1 MKKKLFYLA
10 ALICC
15 VATSLAFTS
24 CGDDEPDVTATARYT
39 IIFGDDFFNAVDGVV
54 IYYKD
59 NGKVKFESI
68 TSGTTSWVKDVTGN
82 LPNEFGFQWRF
93 QPKDEKSLTEE
104 TYNLCT
110 TATISLSTSNGG
122 GVTIPTATIIG
133 TAPIQKKNVV
143 STIEKASGKSIGYRV
158 SKKGD
163 ATRNDNLNYDM

>member
-15 VATSLAFTS
+15 VATSLALTS

-39 IIFGDDFFNAVDGVV
+39 IIFGDDFFRAVDGVV

-93 QPKDEKSLTEE
+93 QPKDESSLTEE
-104 TYNLCT
+104 TYNLFT
-110 TATISLSTSNGG
+110 TATIALATSNAG
-122 GVTIPTATIIG
+122 TYTQPPKAIINN
-133 TAPIQKKNVV
+133 ASVKKKDVV
-143 STIEKASGKSIGYRV
+143 KTIEKASGNSIGYKV
-158 SKKGD
+158 DKKGN
-163 ATRNDNLNYDM
+163 ATSNDNLNYDM

>member
-15 VATSLAFTS
+15 VATGLAFTS

-68 TSGTTSWVKDVTGN
+68 TSGTTSWAKDVTGT
-82 LPNEFGFQWRF
+82 LPCEFGFQWRF
-93 QPKDEKSLTEE
+93 QPKDESSLTEE
-104 TYNLCT
+104 TYNLFT
-110 TATISLSTSNGG
+110 TATIAMSTSTGSAVTQSKPIINGAS
-122 GVTIPTATIIG
+122 VKKKDVVKT
-133 TAPIQKKNVV
+133 IQK
-143 STIEKASGKSIGYRV
+143 ESGNSFGYRV

>member
-39 IIFGDDFFNAVDGVV
+39 IIFGDGVV

-68 TSGTTSWVKDVTGN
+68 TSGTTSWAKDVTGT
-82 LPNEFGFQWRF
+82 LPCEFGFQWRF
-93 QPKDEKSLTEE
+93 QPKDESSLTEE
-104 TYNLCT
+104 TYNLFT
-110 TATISLSTSNGG
+110 TATIAMSTSTGSAVTQSKPIINGAS
-122 GVTIPTATIIG
+122 VKKKDVVKT
-133 TAPIQKKNVV
+133 IQK
-143 STIEKASGKSIGYRV
+143 ESGNSFGYRV